1 MPRGAGWRVMRIQ
14 GKPMRIF
21 VTGANGWIGSAVTR
35 ELIANGHQVVG
46 LVRSDTGAA
55 AVAAQGAKVLHGTL
69 SDLPILREGVSRAD
83 GVVHTAFDF
92 DVTRFRECCDEDA
105 CAIQAMGDMLRGTDR
120 PLIATAGF
128 ALGIDRTA
136 TEDDRAPPVGESFPR
151 ATEATIDA
159 LADSGVHAATIR
171 VAPLVHGDGEGHTFI
186 PIFAGIARQ
195 SGVSAYLDDGSNLW
209 SAVHRADAARVYRLA
224 LETGV
229 TERRYHAV
237 AEESVPFKLFAQA
250 IGDSLGVPVVSKPA
264 EKAQAHFGSA
274 AMFAGLNMPAS
285 SARTRDVLG
294 WTPAGAD
301 VLTSIAQYC
310 NRR

>member
-1 MPRGAGWRVMRIQ
+1 MPNQ
-14 GKPMRIF
+14 EKPMRIF
-21 VTGANGWIGSAVTR
+21 VTGANGWIGSAVVR
-35 ELIANGHQVVG
+35 ELIANGHRVVG

-55 AVAAQGAKVLHGTL
+55 AVAAQGAEVLRGTL
-69 SDLPILREGVSRAD
+69 SDLPILREGVSCAD

-92 DVTRFRECCDEDA
+92 DVTRFGDCCDEDA
-105 CAIQAMGDMLRGTDR
+105 RAIRAMGDMLRGTDR

-128 ALGIDRTA
+128 ALGIDRPA
-136 TEDDRAPPVGESFPR
+136 TEDDRAPPVSESFPR
-151 ATEATIDA
+151 ATEAAIEA

-186 PIFAGIARQ
+186 PIFVGIARQ
-195 SGVSAYLDDGSNLW
+195 RGVSAYLDDGSNIW

-237 AEESVPFKLFAQA
+237 AEESVPFKRFAEA
-250 IGDSLGVPVVSKPA
+250 IGKRLGVPVVAKAA
-264 EKAQAHFGSA
+264 ENAQVHFGPA

-285 SARTRDVLG
+285 SARTRTVLG
-294 WTPAGAD
+294 WVPAGDD
-301 VLTSIAQYC
+301 VFTSIAQYC
-310 NRR
+310 DRHGFADG